1 MKYMVVVNRKYIVA
15 VEANSA
21 CSAEHKILDTMDG
34 VQGAQAFTGKE
45 LSTDTFQWYFENG
58 LTVSYDEIV
67 KIFAKYT
74 EACTELGKRI
84 EEEAD
89 KKLEVERLKEQ
100 LRKAEED
107 LNRSNWNTKQAKLNL
122 IEVKREINLKD

>member
-34 VQGAQAFTGKE
+34 VQDAQAFTGKE

-58 LTVSYDEIV
+58 LTIV
-67 KIFAKYT
+67 KIFAKYS
-74 EACTELGKRI
+74 EARTELGKRNV
-84 EEEAD
+84 EEVD

-100 LRKAEED
+100 LLKAEED